1 MTLKEKVAM
10 EEPDKCSSENWGGV
24 EGCPSCYSY
33 LPRNMDK
40 CYKCNN
46 ASPVNCT
53 LCWNQEMH
61 VNWVKGT
68 SEEKNNTDVD
78 TEEKKNA
85 ELDTSG
91 RIVDQIAF
99 FETLIRNCSN
109 LVTENEALKAAVKDE
124 MTANEYQ
131 ALAMRTCPIELRV
144 PDCERSIVHGV
155 IGLNGEA
162 GEAIDIL
169 KKAMFQ
175 GHDLDTEH
183 LAKELGDVAW
193 YLAVTANAIGYSLE
207 DIFKINIEK
216 LKTRYPDGFDTEK
229 STNRAEDDI

>member
-10 EEPDKCSSENWGGV
+10 EEPSRISPKLMGGCW
-24 EGCPSCYSY
+24 GCPFDYSY
-33 LPRNMDK
+33 LPENLSFCESGRCDSSREK
-40 CYKCNN
+40 C
-46 ASPVNCT
+46 T
-53 LCWNQEMH
+53 RCWNQEIP
-61 VNWVKGT
+61 
-68 SEEKNNTDVD
+68 
-78 TEEKKNA
+78 EEKKNA

-99 FETLIRNCSN
+99 FDTLIRGYSN

-131 ALAMRTCPIELRV
+131 ALAMRTCPVELRV

-155 IGLNGEA
+155 MGLNGEA

-207 DIFKINIEK
+207 DIFKMNIEK
-216 LKTRYPDGFDTEK
+216 LKARYPYGFDTEK

>member
-10 EEPDKCSSENWGGV
+10 EDPSEISDRWCGGV
-24 EGCPSCYSY
+24 HGCPHHYSY
-33 LPRNMDK
+33 LPANMSLCVGGLK
-40 CYKCNN
+40 CDN
-46 ASPVNCT
+46 ADVDSCT
-53 LCWNQEMH
+53 RCWNQEMY
-61 VNWVKGT
+61 VKWVKRT
-68 SEEKNNTDVD
+68 S
-78 TEEKKNA
+78 EEKKNA

-99 FETLIRNCSN
+99 FEALIRNCSN

-131 ALAMRTCPIELRV
+131 ALAMRTCPVELGREM
-144 PDCERSIVHGV
+144 DDQSILHGV
-155 IGLNGEA
+155 MGLNGEA

-207 DIFKINIEK
+207 DIFKMNIEK
-216 LKTRYPDGFDTEK
+216 LKARYPKGFDTER